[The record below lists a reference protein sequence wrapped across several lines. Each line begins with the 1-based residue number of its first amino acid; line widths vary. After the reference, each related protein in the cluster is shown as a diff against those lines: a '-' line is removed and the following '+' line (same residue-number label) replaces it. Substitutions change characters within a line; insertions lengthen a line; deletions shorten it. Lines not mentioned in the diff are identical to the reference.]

1 VILQMSAERL
11 IGIEDQR
18 QHAGIG
24 EHC

>member
-1 VILQMSAERL
+1 LQMSAERL

-18 QHAGIG
+18 LHAGIG

>member
-18 QHAGIG
+18 LHAGIG
-24 EHC
+24 EHR